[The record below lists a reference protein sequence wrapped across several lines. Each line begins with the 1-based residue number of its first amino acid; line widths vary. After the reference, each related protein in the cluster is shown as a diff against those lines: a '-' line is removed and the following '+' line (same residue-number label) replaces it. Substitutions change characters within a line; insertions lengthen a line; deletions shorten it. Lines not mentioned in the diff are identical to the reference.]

1 MPIYEFRC
9 VDCKA
14 EFEELCR
21 LDERTVPCPSCGS
34 RNVER
39 KISLCAFSVGGKM
52 TTTGSSGACSG
63 CSATSCS
70 SCSTSR
76 R

>member
-9 VDCKA
+9 MDCQA

-21 LDERTVPCPSCGS
+21 LDEKAVPCPSCGS
-34 RNVER
+34 KHVER
-39 KISLCAFSVGGKM
+39 KVSLCAFSVGGKM
-52 TTTGSSGACSG
+52 TTTASSASCTG

-70 SCSTSR
+70 SCSIVR